1 MSVSTCPRCGAPL
14 TSSSRV
20 GLVRCEQCDFIPGVT
35 ALEEVA
41 PQVPNEKTLSPIL
54 PPQRDLMFTGALT
67 PRARSLY
74 YSGVSS
80 LDRGEL
86 TQAIDYFEDALAIQ
100 PDFVDAHLAIARASD
115 DPKRQREHLSAVIAY
130 APGNAEALRL
140 WMLVNG
146 DLTPEEAARAA
157 GDQMPTVH
165 RAEQPVKTRTQA
177 LLCSVCGGHMTVDE
191 ETGQAVCRFCGH
203 EIEPEAR
210 REIGARALGMA
221 LISRKAQPERW
232 IISER
237 LLHCNR
243 CGAERTIPATT
254 LSTACP
260 FCGSTHVIQQDAAGS
275 FIRPDGVIPFRL
287 TERDAVEAIKRALNA
302 PLEKLAGLFDD
313 NRVKS
318 GVVEGTFVPF
328 WVFDVTVD
336 IRRVVTSE
344 LQQGFGTALALPVST
359 REERFTDAIFHLAIP
374 GLKPLP
380 KKMSRQIAD
389 YAFGAV
395 VSYDPQLL
403 ARYPAALYDVDF
415 DAASLSARGEA
426 SQTMREKHRS
436 VSYDDDKAVS
446 VSTSVQSMTFSLLLL
461 PVYSVTLKERDGDVR
476 PALVNGQ
483 TGTVALGK
491 TLKAKRR

>member
-1 MSVSTCPRCGAPL
+1 L

-20 GLVRCEQCDFIPGVT
+20 GLLRCEQCDFIPGVT
-35 ALEEVA
+35 TLEEVDSR
-41 PQVPNEKTLSPIL
+41 VPVDESQSPIL
-54 PPQRDLMFTGALT
+54 PPQRDLMFNGTLT

-74 YSGVSS
+74 YSGVSR
-80 LDRGEL
+80 LDRGD
-86 TQAIDYFEDALAIQ
+86 TAQALEYFEDALALQ

-115 DPKRQREHLSAVIAY
+115 DPRRQREHLSAVIAY

-157 GDQMPTVH
+157 SDHTPAIH
-165 RAEQPVKTRTQA
+165 RAEQPIKTRTQT
-177 LLCSVCGGHMTVDE
+177 LLCKVCGGHMTVDE
-191 ETGQAVCRFCGH
+191 ETGRATCRFCGH
-203 EIEPEAR
+203 ETEQEAR
-210 REIGARALGMA
+210 REIDARALGMA

-275 FIRPDGVIPFRL
+275 FIRPDGMIPFRL
-287 TERDAVEAIKRALNA
+287 SERDAVEAIKRALNA

-344 LQQGFGTALALPVST
+344 QQTGFGSVLSFPTAT
-359 REERFTDAIFHLAIP
+359 REERFTDAIFHLEIP

-380 KKMSRQIAD
+380 KKMAHQMAD

-395 VSYDPQLL
+395 VPYDPQLL
-403 ARYPAALYDVDF
+403 AKYPAALYDVDF

-426 SQTMREKHRS
+426 SQTMRAKHRS
-436 VSYDDDKAVS
+436 TSYDDDKAVS
-446 VSTSVQSMTFSLLLL
+446 VSTSIQSMTFSLLLL
-461 PVYSVTLKERDGDVR
+461 PVYSITLKERDGDMR

-483 TGTVALGK
+483 TGKVALGK
-491 TLKAKRR
+491 ARKQKRR